1 MQAVDFTIALDAMS
15 GDLGPGVVVAAARQA
30 LRRHSALGIVLVGD
44 ETVLEPLVAAV
55 GDDAAGR
62 LVVRHAAEI
71 VTMNDAPVDALRRKK
86 QSSMRVAVDL
96 VKQGE
101 AQACV
106 SAGNTGAL
114 MAIAKF
120 VLKTVQGID
129 RPAILAE
136 MPARGGSVHML
147 DLGANADCTAEQ
159 LFQFAMMGSVVTG
172 DVRGLEN
179 PRVALLNIGE
189 EEIKGDQTVKAAA
202 AMLAASGLNYV
213 GYVEGNGIISGKT
226 DVVVTDGFTGNV
238 ALKTME
244 GTAGFIS
251 EMLKAAFTETWLS
264 KLQALAARGVLGR
277 LRARLDPRHY
287 NGASLVG
294 LTGIVVKSHGSADE
308 LAFLHAIETAVV
320 EVEHDVPSQIGRLLQ
335 REAA

>member
-1 MQAVDFTIALDAMS
+1 MQAVEFTIALDAMS
-15 GDLGPGVVVAAARQA
+15 GDLGPGVVVAAARRA
-30 LRRHSALGIVLVGD
+30 LRRHPRLGVIVVGD
-44 ETVLEPLVAAV
+44 EAVLGPLSAG
-55 GDDAAGR
+55 GDAGGR
-62 LVVRHAAEI
+62 LLVRHAAEV

-86 QSSMRVAVDL
+86 QSSMRVAIDL

-120 VLKTVQGID
+120 VLKTVAGID

-159 LFQFAMMGSVVTG
+159 LFQFAMMGSVVTA
-172 DVRGLEN
+172 DVRRLDN

-202 AMLAASGLNYV
+202 ALLTASGLNYV
-213 GYVEGNGIISGKT
+213 GYVEGNDIISGKT

>member
-1 MQAVDFTIALDAMS
+1 
-15 GDLGPGVVVAAARQA
+15 
-30 LRRHSALGIVLVGD
+30 
-44 ETVLEPLVAAV
+44 
-55 GDDAAGR
+55 
-62 LVVRHAAEI
+62 
-71 VTMNDAPVDALRRKK
+71 
-86 QSSMRVAVDL
+86 MRVAIDL

-120 VLKTVQGID
+120 VLKTVAGID

-136 MPARGGSVHML
+136 MPARNGSVHML

-172 DVRGLEN
+172 DVRGLDN

-189 EEIKGDQTVKAAA
+189 EDIKGDQTVKAAA
-202 AMLAASGLNYV
+202 AMLSASSLNYV
-213 GYVEGNGIISGKT
+213 GYVEGNDIIAGKA

-251 EMLKAAFTETWLS
+251 EMLKATFTETWLS
-264 KLQALAARGVLGR
+264 RLQALAARGVLGR
-277 LRARLDPRHY
+277 LRARLDPRQY

-294 LTGIVVKSHGSADE
+294 LTGIVVKSHGSADA

>member
-30 LRRHSALGIVLVGD
+30 LRRHPALAIVLVGD
-44 ETVLEPLVAAV
+44 EAVLEPLVAAAP
-55 GDDAAGR
+55 DDAAGR

-213 GYVEGNGIISGKT
+213 GYVEGNGII
-226 DVVVTDGFTGNV
+226 TGNV

>member
-1 MQAVDFTIALDAMS
+1 MSVAEFTVALDAMS
-15 GDLGPGVVVAAARQA
+15 GDLGPAVVVDAARRA
-30 LRRHSALGIVLVGD
+30 LEKFPGLSIVLVGQED
-44 ETVLEPLVAAV
+44 ALRPLVGAGAA
-55 GDDAAGR
+55 DGR
-62 LVVRHAAEI
+62 LSIRHAEEVVA
-71 VTMNDAPVDALRRKK
+71 MSDAPVDALRRKK
-86 QSSMRVAVDL
+86 RSSMRVAINL
-96 VKQGE
+96 VKDGE

-114 MAIAKF
+114 MATAKF
-120 VLKTVQGID
+120 VLKTVAGID

-136 MPARGGSVHML
+136 VPARGGSVHML

-172 DVRGLEN
+172 DIRGLAN

-189 EEIKGDQTVKAAA
+189 EEIKGDETVKAAA
-202 AMLAASGLNYV
+202 SLLSASSLNYV
-213 GYVEGNGIISGKT
+213 GYVEGNDIFSGKA

-244 GTAGFIS
+244 GTASFIS
-251 EMLKAAFTETWLS
+251 SILRGAFSRSWFTR
-264 KLQALAARGVLGR
+264 LQALLASNVLRR
-277 LRARLDPRHY
+277 LRAELDPRHY

-294 LTGIVVKSHGSADE
+294 LTGIVIKSHGSADAV
-308 LAFLHAIETAVV
+308 AFLHAIETAVV
-320 EVEHDVPSQIGRLLQ
+320 EVQHDVPSQIGRLLQ

>member
-1 MQAVDFTIALDAMS
+1 MQAVEFTIALDAMS
-15 GDLGPGVVVAAARQA
+15 GDLGPGVVVGAARQA
-30 LRRHSALGIVLVGD
+30 LQRHPRLGIIVVGD
-44 ETVLEPLVAAV
+44 ETVLGPLT
-55 GDDAAGR
+55 AAGAGGDR
-62 LVVRHAAEI
+62 LLVRHAPEV

-86 QSSMRVAVDL
+86 QSSMRVAIDL

-120 VLKTVQGID
+120 VLKTVAGID

-159 LFQFAMMGSVVTG
+159 LFQFAMMGSVVTA
-172 DVRGLEN
+172 DVRGLDN
-179 PRVALLNIGE
+179 PLIALLNIGE

-202 AMLAASGLNYV
+202 ALLTASGLNYV
-213 GYVEGNGIISGKT
+213 GYVEGNDIISGKT

-264 KLQALAARGVLGR
+264 RLQALAARGVLGR

>member
-1 MQAVDFTIALDAMS
+1 MQAVDFIIALDAMS

-30 LRRHSALGIVLVGD
+30 LRRHPALAIALVGD
-44 ETVLEPLVAAV
+44 EAVLEPLVAAV
-55 GDDAAGR
+55 RDDAAGR
-62 LVVRHAAEI
+62 LVIRHAPEI

-172 DVRGLEN
+172 DVRGLAN

-202 AMLAASGLNYV
+202 ALLGASGLNYV
-213 GYVEGNGIISGKT
+213 GYVEGNDIISGKT

-264 KLQALAARGVLGR
+264 KLQALAAQGVLGR

>member
-1 MQAVDFTIALDAMS
+1 
-15 GDLGPGVVVAAARQA
+15 
-30 LRRHSALGIVLVGD
+30 
-44 ETVLEPLVAAV
+44 
-55 GDDAAGR
+55 
-62 LVVRHAAEI
+62 
-71 VTMNDAPVDALRRKK
+71 
-86 QSSMRVAVDL
+86 
-96 VKQGE
+96 
-101 AQACV
+101 
-106 SAGNTGAL
+106 
-114 MAIAKF
+114 
-120 VLKTVQGID
+120 
-129 RPAILAE
+129 